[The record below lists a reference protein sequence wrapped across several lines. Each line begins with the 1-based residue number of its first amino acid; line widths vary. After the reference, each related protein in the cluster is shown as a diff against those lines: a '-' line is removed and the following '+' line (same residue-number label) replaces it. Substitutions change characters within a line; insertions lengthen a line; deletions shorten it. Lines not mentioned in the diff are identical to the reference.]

1 MPSRKKTSRPTGMLA
16 NPLDAYES
24 SYDLVANVGEAIVLF
39 SGSHTDHGLL
49 DEHWNFVEQ
58 LAKTHVQQHGVV
70 PMIGTYEMPSEIE
83 PLPNA
88 LYGPASGDRP
98 VPEEGVFYAS
108 RGGRPWKDRLI
119 LAPKRDS
126 HLITVIAVPEF
137 RADAPKDRLVAFTA
151 YGGPM
156 APQNPE
162 DSSNKNPAAAR
173 KFWAEHAL
181 AVDEVPSS

>member
-1 MPSRKKTSRPTGMLA
+1 MRPRKKTSRPTGMRT

-24 SYDLVANVGEAIVLF
+24 FYDLVANAGEAIVLF
-39 SGSHTDHGLL
+39 AGSHTDHGLRE
-49 DEHWNFVEQ
+49 EHWNFVEQ
-58 LAKTHVQQHGVV
+58 LARKHIEQHGIV

-83 PLPNA
+83 SLPNG
-88 LYGPASGDRP
+88 LYGPASGDQP

-119 LAPKRDS
+119 LAPKRES

-137 RADAPKDRLVAFTA
+137 RADAPRDRLVAFTA

-156 APQNPE
+156 APQNADDPG
-162 DSSNKNPAAAR
+162 NKNPAAAR

-181 AVDEVPSS
+181 AVDEFPSS